1 MEVRGLEGGGCFAVI
16 AVEVCIGEGG
26 SMEMM
31 PSFSSRCSSSGKEE
45 NRKDLLLISN
55 LRPKGNR
62 HQYLMFFC
70 WRAESKG
77 LSVHLL

>member
-1 MEVRGLEGGGCFAVI
+1 MEVRGLEGGGRFAVS

-31 PSFSSRCSSSGKEE
+31 PSFSSRCSPSGKEE
-45 NRKDLLLISN
+45 NRKDLLISN
-55 LRPKGNR
+55 LRPKGKS
-62 HQYLMFFC
+62 HQYLIFFC